1 MDEITS
7 GMTAEETIPSPEESG
22 EGNSFSEE
30 VTSEETFESAES
42 EEAPIE
48 PDAPDYA
55 AIVEED
61 VKELRESFPELRT
74 IKDVTEL
81 KNPVRFAA
89 LRDLGLTATEAYLAS
104 GGARRAYDNRSHL
117 TATVPAPAR
126 VASEIPRREYDVAR
140 ELFSDM
146 TDSDIRK
153 LYRKVTK

>member
-55 AIVEED
+55 AIVEAD

-89 LRDLGLTATEAYLAS
+89 LRDLGLTATEAYLA
-104 GGARRAYDNRSHL
+104 AKAE
-117 TATVPAPAR
+117 ATRIFDAAMGVLIDGAPAISGSVTAAASRTQLYVGLQFCSSLR
-126 VASEIPRREYDVAR
+126 VLR
-140 ELFSDM
+140 LCW
-146 TDSDIRK
+146 
-153 LYRKVTK
+153 

>member
-61 VKELRESFPELRT
+61 VKELRESFPELPYHSTVAFCSKEYQNGLYAPRLEINADART
-74 IKDVTEL
+74 TK
-81 KNPVRFAA
+81 KASPVS
-89 LRDLGLTATEAYLAS
+89 AS
-104 GGARRAYDNRSHL
+104 M
-117 TATVPAPAR
+117 P
-126 VASEIPRREYDVAR
+126 
-140 ELFSDM
+140 
-146 TDSDIRK
+146 
-153 LYRKVTK
+153 KVLMP